1 MNKEVNKPE
10 ANYWS
15 FMLPL
20 VEFVYPNLPAMF
32 RNGLLLIGLLSLM
45 TNTKAAASG
54 IFDSF
59 RDPNRKIMPGHHHPI
74 HRRYGHHGIL
84 HNGFLGIHNRQQTS
98 FSGTAAAKKRRG
110 TL

>member
-1 MNKEVNKPE
+1 
-10 ANYWS
+10 
-15 FMLPL
+15 ML
-20 VEFVYPNLPAMF
+20 
-32 RNGLLLIGLLSLM
+32 RNSLAIAGLLVLM
-45 TNTKAAASG
+45 TTAKASASG

-84 HNGFLGIHNRQQTS
+84 HNGFLGIHNRRQTS
-98 FSGTAAAKKRRG
+98 FSGAAAAKKRRG